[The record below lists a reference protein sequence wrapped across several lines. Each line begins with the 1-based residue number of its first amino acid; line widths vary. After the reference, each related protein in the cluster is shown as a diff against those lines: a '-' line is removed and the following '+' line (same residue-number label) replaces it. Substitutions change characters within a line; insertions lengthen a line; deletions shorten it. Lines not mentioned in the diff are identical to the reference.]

1 MKKRYYEYAK
11 NHTEEELWQLFNEDL
26 KNNVNSGSD
35 YFSCDDYANLI
46 KKVYCKNVVLS
57 DSQMMRISLDVIKY
71 AIFYQDKVNDRSFYF
86 KVIMK
91 SLSKLALIMYL
102 VGLILELLQFKKFLM
117 VNSFKR
123 SLDLLSIILEA
134 IMIEVLRILNYKII
148 MILIGMLMLNL
159 VLCFIMILF
168 SSCEIE
174 NVDYLYMR

>member
-1 MKKRYYEYAK
+1 MNLKKRYYEYAK

-86 KVIMK
+86 SHKQNVIMT
-91 SLSKLALIMYL
+91 YVFL
-102 VGLILELLQFKKFLM
+102 VLCRNSGIDKFLM
-117 VNSFKR
+117 KDNQLNKLANNSKFQFLARKFFDYSI
-123 SLDLLSIILEA
+123 SLDKLE
-134 IMIEVLRILNYKII
+134 IY
-148 MILIGMLMLNL
+148 
-159 VLCFIMILF
+159 F
-168 SSCEIE
+168 SE
-174 NVDYLYMR
+174 NV

>member
-1 MKKRYYEYAK
+1 MNLKKRYYEYAK

-86 KVIMK
+86 SHKQNVIMT
-91 SLSKLALIMYL
+91 YVFL
-102 VGLILELLQFKKFLM
+102 VLCRNSGIDKFLM
-117 VNSFKR
+117 KDNQLNKLANNSKFQFLARKFFDYSI
-123 SLDLLSIILEA
+123 SLDKLE
-134 IMIEVLRILNYKII
+134 IY
-148 MILIGMLMLNL
+148 
-159 VLCFIMILF
+159 F
-168 SSCEIE
+168 SE
-174 NVDYLYMR
+174 NVK

>member
-1 MKKRYYEYAK
+1 MNLKKRYYEYAK

-86 KVIMK
+86 SHKQKVIMT
-91 SLSKLALIMYL
+91 YVFL
-102 VGLILELLQFKKFLM
+102 VLCRNSGIDKFLM
-117 VNSFKR
+117 KDNQLNKLANNSKFQFLARKFFDYSI
-123 SLDLLSIILEA
+123 SLDKLE
-134 IMIEVLRILNYKII
+134 IY
-148 MILIGMLMLNL
+148 
-159 VLCFIMILF
+159 F
-168 SSCEIE
+168 SK
-174 NVDYLYMR
+174 NVK